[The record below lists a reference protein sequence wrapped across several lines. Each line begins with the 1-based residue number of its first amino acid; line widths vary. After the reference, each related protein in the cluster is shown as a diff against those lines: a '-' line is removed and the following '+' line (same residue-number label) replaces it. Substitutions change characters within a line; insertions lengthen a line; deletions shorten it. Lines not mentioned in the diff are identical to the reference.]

1 MNVQE
6 MIEAL
11 EKIEDKK
18 LEVRC
23 CESIDDEFRNLW
35 VYDIEFSST
44 GSSGYEEQG
53 EVRILTSE

>member
-1 MNVQE
+1 MNVKE

-11 EKIEDKK
+11 EKIEDKT

-23 CESIDDEFRNLW
+23 CEPTDEEFRNLW

-44 GSSGYEEQG
+44 GLSGYEEQG
-53 EVRILTSE
+53 EVRLLTSE